1 MRLNSIKN
9 KLILTVLICEAVIIG
24 TLITYSTRTSHQE
37 SISLAQ
43 KHVVTSARDQ
53 ANKIK
58 AEMSKILQS
67 TQTLAQAFSAVKDP
81 ASVMNLNRESAKIIL
96 NKILVTN
103 ASFFS
108 VYSIWE
114 PDAFDLMD
122 EAFTNLPG
130 HDASGRFIPYWYRDT
145 SGKISLEPA
154 RDYESRDKGDY
165 YIIPRQTGKEAVI
178 PPYEYTIGNQ
188 KILLMSLVSPI
199 IFENRF
205 FGVVGVDIPVQWL
218 NSMLDI
224 WNLYGNSS
232 EMAVIAPNGMIA
244 AAIGRNTAWGQPF
257 SSIYPDL
264 SDRLPK
270 MRAGLEISTMAGN
283 DLVIFSPFSV
293 GHSSESWAVM
303 ISIPKSVI
311 LADATSKMWK
321 QILISSVLALSAVL
335 IISLFITRFLKP
347 LSAITRASE
356 KVALGHI
363 ELENIKTSN
372 DEIGLMYQSFRR
384 MIQSLQTIS
393 DAIRSIAIG
402 DFSEKVE
409 LRSPEDVLGKAV
421 NLMVDN
427 IRKIVIQLNRIAEG
441 SLAAKIQPFSDR
453 DQLGAALYDMTESLK
468 VMRERNDRQNAI
480 KTGQMELNK
489 AMRGD
494 QDVTTRANRIITF
507 LCQYLKARIGAF
519 YIHDKDA
526 DVLQLT
532 GTYAY
537 QKRKQLSN
545 EFKKGEGLVGQ
556 AMLENQI
563 IQISD
568 IPEDYVHISSGL
580 GHSAPRNMVVVP
592 LSLENTVKGV
602 IELGSFHEFSPED
615 IQFLEEAAVSI
626 AIAINSA
633 QTRSK
638 MSILLEQT
646 RNQARQLT
654 EQQNELRHSNRELEE
669 QTTALKISESRLQAQ
684 QDELRQANEELQ
696 EQTQMLE
703 EQKEDIQKKN
713 LELEM
718 AARLIEEKATA
729 LEKTSRY
736 KSEFLAN
743 MSHELRTPLN
753 SILLL
758 SRLISDNR
766 DNNLTDKQIEFART
780 IHSSGTDL
788 LNLINEVLD
797 LSKIEAGKMDLHL
810 EEIPLKDIAAFIH
823 RGFDPIAQNRELD
836 FSVIIEDRLPDKLI
850 SDRQRI
856 EQILKNF
863 LSNAFKFTQEGR
875 ISLNIGRP
883 VAGMDLS
890 RSGLNPGKAIAFSVS
905 DTGIGIPSDKQK
917 QVFEAFKQAD
927 GSTSRKYGGTG
938 LGLSISLELARC
950 LGGEIQLNSQEG
962 KGSTFT
968 LILPESLSG
977 TSRASE
983 PETFKPDSKMVSEQS
998 RNPDDRTGM
1007 DEKESASIRT
1017 PGIDD
1022 IMDDRKNLA
1031 PHDRKML
1038 IIEDDPHFSKILCD
1052 LSREHGYKILVAGDG
1067 ETGLHFAD
1075 YYKPDAI
1082 ILDVNLP
1089 GMDGWAVLDRLK
1101 SNSDTRHIPVHFISA
1116 SDRPL
1121 NALKM
1126 GAIGYLTKPVSMEEM
1141 ERVYSRIENT
1151 LSRPVKNLLVVE
1163 DDPTQAKAVHSLL
1176 EGADVHIVMVS
1187 TGQKASEL
1195 LHSQTFDCMIL
1206 DIGLPDMS
1214 GMDLLKAIRNEEHL
1228 KNMPVII
1235 YTGKDM
1241 TRDEQAIIQEYADTI
1256 ILKDVRSPEKLLDET
1271 SLFLHR
1277 MEADLPSEKKMIL
1290 NRIHDR
1296 ESIFR
1301 DKTILL
1307 VDDDMRNVYA
1317 IKSILEEKGMT
1328 VIVGKN
1334 GQEGI
1339 DRLATYPDIDL
1350 VLMDIMM
1357 PVMDGYEAM
1366 KKIRAKK
1373 AHDRLP
1379 IIALTAKAMKGDR
1392 SLCIEAGANDYLAK
1406 PFDTDKLLSMLRV
1419 WLY

>member
-24 TLITYSTRTSHQE
+24 ALITYSTRTSHQE

-53 ANKIK
+53 ANKIR
-58 AEMSKILQS
+58 AEMTKILQS

-130 HDASGRFIPYWYRDT
+130 HDASGRFIPYWRRGT

-154 RDYESRDKGDY
+154 RDYESHDKGDY

-188 KILLMSLVSPI
+188 KMLLMSLVSPI

-224 WNLYGNSS
+224 WNLYGNRSD
-232 EMAVIAPNGMIA
+232 MAVIAPNGMIA
-244 AAIGRNTAWGQPF
+244 AAIGRNNEGVKPF

-264 SDRLPK
+264 TDRLPK
-270 MRAGLEISTMAGN
+270 MRAGLEMATMTGN

-293 GHSSESWAVM
+293 GYFSESWAVM

-363 ELENIKTSN
+363 ELETIKTSN

-393 DAIRSIAIG
+393 DAIRSIAVG
-402 DFSEKVE
+402 DFSQKIE

-427 IRKIVIQLNRIAEG
+427 IRKIVTQLNRIAEG

-453 DQLGAALYDMTESLK
+453 DQLGTALHDMTESLK
-468 VMRERNDRQNAI
+468 VIRERNDRQNAI
-480 KTGQMELNK
+480 KTGQMELNN

-580 GHSAPRNMVVVP
+580 GHSAPSNMVVVP
-592 LSLENTVKGV
+592 LSLENAIKGV

-669 QTTALKISESRLQAQ
+669 QTTALKLSESRLQAQ

-718 AARLIEEKATA
+718 AARLIEEKAVA

-823 RGFDPIAQNRELD
+823 RGFDPIAQNRELA
-836 FSVIIEDRLPDKLI
+836 FSVTLEDRLPEKLI

-863 LSNAFKFTQEGR
+863 LSNAFKFTPKGR
-875 ISLNIGRP
+875 ISLHIHRPMDMNLSNIG
-883 VAGMDLS
+883 LK
-890 RSGLNPGKAIAFSVS
+890 PGQSIAFSVS
-905 DTGIGIPSDKQK
+905 DTGIGIPSDKQA

-938 LGLSISLELARC
+938 LGLSISLELARF

-968 LILPESLSG
+968 LILPEFLPG
-977 TSRASE
+977 NSRASE

-1007 DEKESASIRT
+1007 DEKESASLRT

-1022 IMDDRKNLA
+1022 IMDDRKNLES
-1031 PHDRKML
+1031 HDRKML

-1151 LSRPVKNLLVVE
+1151 LSRTVKNLLIVE

-1187 TGQKASEL
+1187 TGEKASEL

-1366 KKIRAKK
+1366 KKIRAQK